1 MDVPPSSLSTPL
13 HYLSQPT
20 YPHYSQSSSD
30 ISSSALFT
38 PGSFP
43 HSSHYSSHSL
53 PAELIQSSD
62 VPMPSMTPAPLDDE
76 DQDLVL
82 LSNISDLPSSSI
94 QGFQNNQDGGGLS
107 RPLTL
112 QEQER
117 LANLDRLKFF
127 LATAPSAWSGCS
139 TVPDMN
145 AEHPTHPNAA
155 HPALNRFLLPNQEYV
170 TCVLWN
176 GLYHITGTDI
186 VRALVFRF
194 EAFGRPVRNMKK
206 FEEGVFS
213 DLRNLKPGVD
223 ASLEEPKVCPRFVV
237 QSSDL
242 IVSSFSLPSLT
253 FCSSINAYARRRS
266 KRSFTGKVIPSSFFT
281 PSDQSPS

>member
-1 MDVPPSSLSTPL
+1 MDASSSSSAPI
-13 HYLSQPT
+13 HYISQHT
-20 YPHYSQSSSD
+20 YPHYPQQSFG
-30 ISSSALFT
+30 IPSSALFAPDNFVHT
-38 PGSFP
+38 PSYRP
-43 HSSHYSSHSL
+43 HL
-53 PAELIQSSD
+53 PTEPTQASD
-62 VPMPSMTPAPLDDE
+62 MPTTTMTPAPLEDE

-82 LSNISDLPSSSI
+82 LSNISDLPSSSSI
-94 QGFQNNQDGGGLS
+94 QGFQNNQEGDGLS
-107 RPLTL
+107 RALTH

-127 LATAPSAWSGCS
+127 LATAPSAWPGC
-139 TVPDMN
+139 TTIPDMN

-194 EAFGRPVRNMKK
+194 EAFGRPVKNMKK

-223 ASLEEPKVCPRFVV
+223 ASLEEPKVCASFVLDYP
-237 QSSDL
+237 DL
-242 IVSSFSLPSLT
+242 IPLLS
-253 FCSSINAYARRRS
+253 
-266 KRSFTGKVIPSSFFT
+266 
-281 PSDQSPS
+281 

>member
-1 MDVPPSSLSTPL
+1 MDASSSSSSSHHI
-13 HYLSQPT
+13 HYISHPT
-20 YPHYSQSSSD
+20 YPHYPQQSPG
-30 ISSSALFT
+30 IPSSALFAPDNFVNT
-38 PGSFP
+38 P
-43 HSSHYSSHSL
+43 HYRSHV
-53 PAELIQSSD
+53 PTEPTQASD
-62 VPMPSMTPAPLDDE
+62 MQMTSMTPAPLDDE
-76 DQDLVL
+76 EQDLVL

-94 QGFQNNQDGGGLS
+94 QGFQNSHEGGGLS
-107 RPLTL
+107 RPLTH

-127 LATAPSAWSGCS
+127 LSTAPSAWSGCT
-139 TVPDMN
+139 TVPDMG

-194 EAFGRPVRNMKK
+194 EAFGRPVKNMKK

-223 ASLEEPKVCPRFVV
+223 ASLEEPKVCAK
-237 QSSDL
+237 SC
-242 IVSSFSLPSLT
+242 PS
-253 FCSSINAYARRRS
+253 IIR
-266 KRSFTGKVIPSSFFT
+266 I
-281 PSDQSPS
+281 

>member
-1 MDVPPSSLSTPL
+1 MDVPSASSSSHM
-13 HYLSQPT
+13 HYISHPT
-20 YPHYSQSSSD
+20 YPHYPHQSSD
-30 ISSSALFT
+30 IPSSALFASDNFVHT
-38 PGSFP
+38 
-43 HSSHYSSHSL
+43 SHHYRSHSL
-53 PAELIQSSD
+53 PSEPIQAPDIRMST
-62 VPMPSMTPAPLDDE
+62 MTPAPLDDE

-94 QGFQNNQDGGGLS
+94 HGFQNTQDGGLS
-107 RPLTL
+107 RPLTH

-127 LATAPSAWSGCS
+127 LATAPSAWSGC
-139 TVPDMN
+139 TTIPDMN

-194 EAFGRPVRNMKK
+194 EAFGRPVKNMKK

-223 ASLEEPKVCPRFVV
+223 ASLEEPKVCP
-237 QSSDL
+237 
-242 IVSSFSLPSLT
+242 PK
-253 FCSSINAYARRRS
+253 FCSSP
-266 KRSFTGKVIPSSFFT
+266 T
-281 PSDQSPS
+281 

>member
-1 MDVPPSSLSTPL
+1 MNT
-13 HYLSQPT
+13 
-20 YPHYSQSSSD
+20 
-30 ISSSALFT
+30 
-38 PGSFP
+38 
-43 HSSHYSSHSL
+43 
-53 PAELIQSSD
+53 
-62 VPMPSMTPAPLDDE
+62 MTPAPLEDE

-82 LSNISDLPSSSI
+82 LSNISDLSSSSI
-94 QGFQNNQDGGGLS
+94 QGFQNNQEGGLS
-107 RPLTL
+107 RPLTH

-127 LATAPSAWSGCS
+127 LATAPSAWSGC
-139 TVPDMN
+139 TTIPDMS

-170 TCVLWN
+170 TCVFWN

-194 EAFGRPVRNMKK
+194 EAFGRPVKNMKK

-223 ASLEEPKVCPRFVV
+223 ASLEEPKVCASLIPQLSGSNTFRSLVTFSGSFVQVSVHTHSEETKGLLLVWSLQRLSSCHPINPFPGTRFLMTG
-237 QSSDL
+237 SSL
-242 IVSSFSLPSLT
+242 MPLSAI
-253 FCSSINAYARRRS
+253 
-266 KRSFTGKVIPSSFFT
+266 
-281 PSDQSPS
+281 